1 MKLDKL
7 TSQLEGRQQGL
18 AAVFGQQAAP
28 PADPAPQRLV
38 EVEVSADPA
47 PPRFVKVQAAP
58 PADPAPVRR
67 TRQPAASKRSTWK
80 ACTFYLPPETKT
92 RLERVL
98 LQRKLAGAD
107 GAADQSEAINEAL
120 QAWLAKAEKPYT

>member
-18 AAVFGQQAAP
+18 AAVFG
-28 PADPAPQRLV
+28 
-38 EVEVSADPA
+38 E
-47 PPRFVKVQAAP
+47 QAAP
-58 PADPAPVRR
+58 PADPAPVRQ
-67 TRQPAASKRSTWK
+67 TRQPAPAPAAASKRSTWK

>member
-18 AAVFGQQAAP
+18 AAVFGQ
-28 PADPAPQRLV
+28 
-38 EVEVSADPA
+38 
-47 PPRFVKVQAAP
+47 QAAP

-120 QAWLAKAEKPYT
+120 QAWLSKAEKPYT

>member
-7 TSQLEGRQQGL
+7 TNQLEDRQQGL
-18 AAVFGQQAAP
+18 AAVFGDQAAP
-28 PADPAPQRLV
+28 PADPAP
-38 EVEVSADPA
+38 A
-47 PPRFVKVQAAP
+47 
-58 PADPAPVRR
+58 RR
-67 TRQPAASKRSTWK
+67 TRQPAAASKRSTWK
-80 ACTFYLPPETKT
+80 ACTFYLPPETKA

-120 QAWLAKAEKPYT
+120 QAWLAKAEKPFT